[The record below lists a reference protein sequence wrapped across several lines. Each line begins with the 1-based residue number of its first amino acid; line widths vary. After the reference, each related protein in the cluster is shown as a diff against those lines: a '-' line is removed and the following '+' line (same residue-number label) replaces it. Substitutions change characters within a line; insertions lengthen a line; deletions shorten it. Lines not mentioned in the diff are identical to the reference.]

1 MENIPNFDI
10 TTFSSSLRKIFW
22 NILLITIEELG
33 NNVSVNKDIPTNL
46 LIMVSANNIW
56 FSIDAIFPKKI
67 INNI

>member
-22 NILLITIEELG
+22 NTLLITIEELG
-33 NNVSVNKDIPTNL
+33 NNVSVNQDIPTNSS
-46 LIMVSANNIW
+46 IMVFANNIW
-56 FSIDAIFPKKI
+56 FSIDVIFSKKV